1 MTRRICVT
9 IKNVLSWRSVA
20 DQYQY
25 IDPSHQGVEVFK
37 NCFNVATVTGK
48 SNKEIEEEMLRSR
61 EKALQGHAKSEQL
74 LIDLE
79 KRYRQDKD
87 AITAKLKGAG
97 TNTMTAEQKL
107 TEYGLILR
115 EQLRAREEGK
125 FESAG
130 LAVGIAERVKEQV
143 QRYMIFILY
152 FVLSCMCTL
161 RGTENGTDRKTNDW
175 GQKMK
180 GMEERRDL

>member
-1 MTRRICVT
+1 
-9 IKNVLSWRSVA
+9 
-20 DQYQY
+20 
-25 IDPSHQGVEVFK
+25 
-37 NCFNVATVTGK
+37 
-48 SNKEIEEEMLRSR
+48 MLRSR

-161 RGTENGTDRKTNDW
+161 RGTENWTDRKTNDW
-175 GQKMK
+175 GGQLT
-180 GMEERRDL
+180 ENERNRGEK

>member
-1 MTRRICVT
+1 
-9 IKNVLSWRSVA
+9 
-20 DQYQY
+20 
-25 IDPSHQGVEVFK
+25 
-37 NCFNVATVTGK
+37 
-48 SNKEIEEEMLRSR
+48 MLRSR

-130 LAVGIAERVKEQV
+130 LAVGIVERVKEQV

-161 RGTENGTDRKTNDW
+161 RGTENWTDRKTNDW
-175 GQKMK
+175 G
-180 GMEERRDL
+180 G